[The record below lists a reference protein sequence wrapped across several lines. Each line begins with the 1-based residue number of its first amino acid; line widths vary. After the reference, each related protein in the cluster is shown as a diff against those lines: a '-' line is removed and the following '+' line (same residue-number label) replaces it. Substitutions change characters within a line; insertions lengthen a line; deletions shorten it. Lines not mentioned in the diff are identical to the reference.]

1 VPADAFTLP
10 DARTPTAGNSHPAIK
25 TAMTARID
33 YRKVSPEA
41 MRAMAALERFTH
53 ASGLEPGL
61 LELVKL
67 RASYINGCAYCVDVH
82 TTDARAGG
90 ETEQRLY
97 AIPVWRETP
106 FFTPRERAALAW
118 TESVT
123 EVARTGVPDDA
134 YEQARAEFAESEL
147 LALTMAVIAINGW
160 TRLAVS
166 FRTEPG
172 TYQPRGAHP
181 AMATAG

>member
-1 VPADAFTLP
+1 M
-10 DARTPTAGNSHPAIK
+10 S
-25 TAMTARID
+25 ARID

-41 MRAMAALERFTH
+41 MRAMAGLERFVQT
-53 ASGLEPGL
+53 SSLEPGL
-61 LELVKL
+61 VHLIKL
-67 RASYINGCAYCVDVH
+67 RASYINGCSYCVDVH
-82 TTDARAGG
+82 TKDARVDG

-97 AIPVWRETP
+97 AVPVWRETP

-123 EVARTGVPDDA
+123 DIARTGVPDDV
-134 YEQARAEFAESEL
+134 YEQVRAEFSESEL
-147 LALTMAVIAINGW
+147 VALTMAIVAINGW

-172 TYQPRGAHP
+172 TYQPRAARHV
-181 AMATAG
+181 TAAVG

>member
-1 VPADAFTLP
+1 M
-10 DARTPTAGNSHPAIK
+10 S
-25 TAMTARID
+25 ARID
-33 YRKVSPEA
+33 YRKVSPQA
-41 MRAMAALERFTH
+41 ATAMAGLERFVRT
-53 ASGLEPGL
+53 SGLDPAL
-61 LELVKL
+61 VELVKL

-82 TTDARAGG
+82 TKDARVAG
-90 ETEQRLY
+90 ESAQRLH

-134 YEQARAEFAESEL
+134 YEQARAEFSESEL
-147 LALTMAVIAINGW
+147 VALTMAIITINGW

-172 TYQPRGAHP
+172 SYPPGADRHT
-181 AMATAG
+181 MAAVG

>member
-1 VPADAFTLP
+1 M
-10 DARTPTAGNSHPAIK
+10 S
-25 TAMTARID
+25 
-33 YRKVSPEA
+33 
-41 MRAMAALERFTH
+41 AMAGLERFIRS
-53 ASGLEPGL
+53 SGLEPGL
-61 LELVKL
+61 VDLVKL

-82 TTDARAGG
+82 TKDARVAD

-123 EVARTGVPDDA
+123 NVARTGVPDDV
-134 YEQARAEFAESEL
+134 YEQVRAEFSESEL
-147 LALTMAVIAINGW
+147 VALTMAIVAINGW

-166 FRTEPG
+166 FRMEPG
-172 TYQPRGAHP
+172 AYQPRGARHV
-181 AMATAG
+181 TAAVG